1 VYWGQKWTGSRIDER
16 GKPIAVIK
24 PLNASARDEAI
35 IHRLEAEGLLRAAA
49 KPSPLSSWSPR
60 PLKNVSLSR
69 TLREERDA
77 PMKTFDLMPKDAA
90 ALEAFAQLIR
100 DRLKENLVAL
110 KLFGS
115 KVRGDTQDSYIDVL
129 VVVNQGTLAVED
141 LVLDIAFDVNL
152 KHDVYISPK
161 VITQATLEDPIWK
174 ITPFFRNLA
183 KEGIPL

>member
-1 VYWGQKWTGSRIDER
+1 
-16 GKPIAVIK
+16 
-24 PLNASARDEAI
+24 
-35 IHRLEAEGLLRAAA
+35 
-49 KPSPLSSWSPR
+49 
-60 PLKNVSLSR
+60 
-69 TLREERDA
+69 
-77 PMKTFDLMPKDAA
+77 MKTFDLMPKDAA
-90 ALEAFAQLIR
+90 ALETFARLIR

-115 KVRGDTQDSYIDVL
+115 KVTGGDAQDSDIDVL
-129 VVVNQGTLAVED
+129 VVVNQGSLAIED

-161 VITQATLEDPIWK
+161 VITRATLEDPIWK